1 MRSGRPGNAR
11 VKHKRALRRLSC
23 LLVCSLR
30 MRSTA
35 VGVRMRA
42 ALPRVRTCA
51 HGIFVS
57 RRWRGSAPL
66 NVGQLNVGLVPFMS
80 RGSSQFHDEFH
91 GWRREGACRGRRP
104 DAFKC
109 QRSTVRKSAASA
121 RLGRQAPHARSCSA
135 HSHSDHYAMYAQA
148 GALHTSGHD
157 LRGRCARAC
166 CARWPRRPQRK
177 SERAA
182 LTPGRRTF

>member
-1 MRSGRPGNAR
+1 MRGVKRAGERHDVGQATRRGWARLCGNAR
-11 VKHKRALRRLSC
+11 ADLRWYSSSSLGLAVKSPWQRKPQARAHRPRRSC
-23 LLVCSLR
+23 LLVSSLR

-80 RGSSQFHDEFH
+80 RGSSQFHDAAE
-91 GWRREGACRGRRP
+91 
-104 DAFKC
+104 
-109 QRSTVRKSAASA
+109 STWA
-121 RLGRQAPHARSCSA
+121 RI
-135 HSHSDHYAMYAQA
+135 
-148 GALHTSGHD
+148 
-157 LRGRCARAC
+157 
-166 CARWPRRPQRK
+166 
-177 SERAA
+177 
-182 LTPGRRTF
+182 